1 MSTTLSPGPG
11 APHRVPGARRADG
24 RRSSRPRE
32 ATPATVAT
40 ALLLSAAALAPLV
53 RVFGPAGLRLIALTV
68 PAAALVT
75 AGARAG
81 LGRTVRDRRSPL
93 PVLGGFAAGLMAGAA
108 PAMLLAAA
116 DPVGPAALG
125 PRLADAVTDG
135 WRRLLSVPVP
145 APATRS
151 FTDLPVLLAAALTAI
166 IVVAALGDRPA
177 AALVPATL
185 GFGGLLTLGVNG
197 PASGVVLAA
206 CYALAALAF
215 LLAGAGSGVT
225 RRRGVAATA
234 GSVLA
239 IAGVAVLTVAA
250 VNPGPP
256 YDPRDALRL
265 PLDIRVS
272 QDPLALL
279 PALLETPRTP
289 VLSARLSGALLSHPG
304 NWLVLTYTGYTGA
317 GWQAGGAARPAPGGA
332 ARPAPGGT
340 GAVASGTG
348 RAVVTSAARVALLP
362 HPASVLGSM
371 PEGLGYDTASELLA
385 SPRAIRRYTVTVSV
399 AEPSARELSAAAVPP
414 GVPPSLTAV
423 PSCVPS
429 GLSELAAQARR
440 QASAPDEQAVKLQ
453 QELSSAPFRF
463 DKAAAPGEGCGSLEA
478 LMRSGRGTVAQ
489 FATAFVL
496 AARTLG
502 LPARIAV
509 GYTRG
514 RVSGDTVTVTD
525 ADAYAWPQVL
535 FRGIGWVTFDPTPKA
550 SSARAPR
557 AHHQQPLPHQVP
569 TPSSTGPHT
578 APSQRATAPAPA
590 AAGGGLQAGA
600 VVLLAAAAVT
610 GLALGWVAAV
620 WLLSA
625 ARRRGR
631 RRAAEPAERV
641 LGAWDELL
649 IPLAQAGT
657 ALQGRSAPRVADSAA
672 TIAGDEAHSVAQLAV
687 LAERALYGEVGEF
700 DATTAWRLSDRARAV
715 AAAAAG
721 RRARLRRLVVPARR
735 R

>member
-1 MSTTLSPGPG
+1 VSTALSPGPAASRG
-11 APHRVPGARRADG
+11 APGARRANAPRADG
-24 RRSSRPRE
+24 RRRSRPRQ
-32 ATPATVAT
+32 AAPVTVAT

-75 AGARAG
+75 AGVRTG
-81 LGRTVRDRRSPL
+81 LGRTARGRRSPL
-93 PVLGGFAAGLMAGAA
+93 PVLGGFAAGLVAGAV

-166 IVVAALGDRPA
+166 IVLAALGERPA

-197 PASGVVLAA
+197 PASGIILAA

-225 RRRGVAATA
+225 RRRGVAAAA

-256 YDPRDALRL
+256 YDPRAALRL
-265 PLDIRVS
+265 PLNVRVS

-279 PALLETPRTP
+279 PELLETPHRQ

-304 NWLVLTYTGYTGA
+304 NWLVLAYTGYAGA
-317 GWQAGGAARPAPGGA
+317 GWQAGGAARPAPGG
-332 ARPAPGGT
+332 T
-340 GAVASGTG
+340 GAAASGTG

-362 HPASVLGSM
+362 HPPNVLGSV
-371 PEGLGYDTASELLA
+371 PEGLGYDAASELLA

-399 AEPSARELSAAAVPP
+399 PEPSARELRAAVVPP

-423 PSCVPS
+423 PVCLPS
-429 GLSELAAQARR
+429 GLRELADQARR
-440 QASAPDEQAVKLQ
+440 QGSAPGEEAVKLQ
-453 QELSSAPFRF
+453 QELSSAPFRY
-463 DKAAAPGEGCGSLEA
+463 DKAAAPGEGCGSLDV

-489 FATAFVL
+489 FATAFAL

-514 RVSGDTVTVTD
+514 MVSGDTVTVTD

-535 FRGIGWVTFDPTPKA
+535 FGGIGWVTFDPAPKA

-569 TPSSTGPHT
+569 TPSSTGRHT
-578 APSQRATAPAPA
+578 FPSQRATAPVPAP
-590 AAGGGLQAGA
+590 AGGGPSAGA
-600 VVLLAAAAVT
+600 LLLLAAAAVA
-610 GLALGWVAAV
+610 GLALGWVTAV
-620 WLLSA
+620 RLLSA
-625 ARRRGR
+625 RRRRRR
-631 RRAAEPAERV
+631 RRAAEPADRV

-657 ALQGRSAPRVADSAA
+657 GLQGRSAPRVADSAV
-672 TIAGDEAHSVAQLAV
+672 TIAGDEAHSVAELAV

-700 DATTAWRLSDRARAV
+700 DATTAWRLSDRARRV
-715 AAAAAG
+715 VAAAAG
-721 RRARLRRLVVPARR
+721 RPARLRRLVVPSRR